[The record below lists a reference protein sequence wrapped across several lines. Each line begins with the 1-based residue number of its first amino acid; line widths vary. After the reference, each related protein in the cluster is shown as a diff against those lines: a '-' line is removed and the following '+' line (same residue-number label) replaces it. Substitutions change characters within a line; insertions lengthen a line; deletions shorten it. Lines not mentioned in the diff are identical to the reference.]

1 MIVASSDRMVIMTH
15 QNLTAGIC
23 FEPPWKVSS
32 IFWDCVIKRDKV
44 MRVISQSIKSTEGD
58 GYEA

>member
-1 MIVASSDRMVIMTH
+1 MTH
-15 QNLTAGIC
+15 HVTAGIC

-44 MRVISQSIKSTEGD
+44 KRVTLQSIKSTEGD
-58 GYEA
+58 GYET